1 MAENWTC
8 PHCGRPQTAT
18 EADLSEGEIKF
29 YMSETGFGHLG
40 LQAKALVCA
49 NTECRKP
56 LVHVKVRR
64 MKQAMNGWFFPKD
77 DDPIVSRRLI
87 PESSVKPQ
95 PEFIPKP
102 IVEDYTEACLIRDL
116 SPKASATLSR
126 RCLQG
131 MIRDFCGISDK
142 TLFKEI
148 TRLRN
153 AVDEGKAARGVSIE
167 SVDAIDQVRSVGNI
181 GAHMEKDID
190 HIVPIDAGEAQILI
204 DLIEMLFE
212 DWYVERQRRQDRFAS
227 IARLAEE
234 KKDVIIN
241 HKAVK
246 E

>member
-18 EADLSEGEIKF
+18 KADLSVEDIF
-29 YMSETGFGHLG
+29 FNMTETAFGHLG
-40 LQAKALVCA
+40 IQATAACCA
-49 NTECRKP
+49 NPECNKP
-56 LVHVKVRR
+56 LIHVEVKRTHGDGLGRWYFV
-64 MKQAMNGWFFPKD
+64 KED
-77 DDPIVSRRLI
+77 SLVSRRLI

-95 PEFIPKP
+95 PDYIPKP

-131 MIRDFCGISDK
+131 MIRDFCDISEP

-148 TRLRN
+148 SKLRN
-153 AVDEGKAARGVSIE
+153 AVDEGNAQRGVSIE
-167 SVDAIDQVRSVGNI
+167 SVEAINQVRGVGNI
-181 GAHMEKDID
+181 GAHMGKNID
-190 HIVPIDAGEAQILI
+190 HIVPIDSGEAQILI

-212 DWYVERQRRQDRFAS
+212 DWYVARQRRQDRFAS
-227 IARLAEE
+227 ISALAED
-234 KKDVIIN
+234 KKDAISK
-241 HKAVK
+241 HKAAK